1 MGPHYASTPSTA
13 RRRHTFGSL
22 PKVWVG
28 GASHSLGSHSFT
40 PPRSAGHPSLETLLP
55 PSHLLPPLVHEPDAH
70 SAQPP
75 SRGFQAAPPFGAA
88 LSTARWRHTLR
99 VPAKS
104 VGWRGCLFFLSLHLF
119 SGDFPHKLHRSA
131 SLLQRHIDGIPPRR
145 KPLRHPLR
153 RFLRCRSKRRVPHG
167 APADQCHSPSPAA
180 LAAASAWTASGSAS
194 ATLAPSPL
202 PSSATTICPC
212 PCKDMQK
219 PTLRSAAECEADR
232 ACQPGPFIPIVTP
245 PVHFTRPLALHC
257 PRFGH
262 PLQPRSRRQR
272 PLRRHLRRQHPLRR
286 HPLRQLQSSPIL
298 LFSNRHTRRRGFRL
312 HPTHG
317 TKGSRRVR
325 TFVRTLRA
333 TRIVR
338 TFRGHLNCG
347 HPRSHPLGDS
357 HREHPSGAPQH
368 VGILVRT
375 LRGTRRDALRG
386 TRTLRGLVSS
396 RTSPPQWPLSA
407 FGRLRTSSTSAISS
421 ACESSSRS
429 PLLLMIRQSRWCV
442 SSPVTP

>member
-1 MGPHYASTPSTA
+1 MHTASSSCIRSRRENCGATLLAPNRERASCTSPDAPTPWPLGVLLHHADSAFGGPISGAPNTLRGHRSALGPHYASTPSTA

-40 PPRSAGHPSLETLLP
+40 PPCSAGHPSLETLLP
-55 PSHLLPPLVHEPDAH
+55 PHTCYLLWSTSPTLILHNPQVVGSRPPL
-70 SAQPP
+70 
-75 SRGFQAAPPFGAA
+75 PFDAA

-104 VGWRGCLFFLSLHLF
+104 VGWRGCLFFFSLHLF

-262 PLQPRSRRQR
+262 PLQPHSRRQR
-272 PLRRHLRRQHPLRR
+272 PLRRHLRGSTRFGGTRFGSSKARR
-286 HPLRQLQSSPIL
+286 FSS
-298 LFSNRHTRRRGFRL
+298 STTA
-312 HPTHG
+312 THG
-317 TKGSRRVR
+317 AAGSGSTRPMAP
-325 TFVRTLRA
+325 RA
-333 TRIVR
+333 RAA
-338 TFRGHLNCG
+338 CA
-347 HPRSHPLGDS
+347 
-357 HREHPSGAPQH
+357 PSYAP
-368 VGILVRT
+368 
-375 LRGTRRDALRG
+375 
-386 TRTLRGLVSS
+386 
-396 RTSPPQWPLSA
+396 
-407 FGRLRTSSTSAISS
+407 FGRLASCAPFGGT
-421 ACESSSRS
+421 
-429 PLLLMIRQSRWCV
+429 
-442 SSPVTP
+442 